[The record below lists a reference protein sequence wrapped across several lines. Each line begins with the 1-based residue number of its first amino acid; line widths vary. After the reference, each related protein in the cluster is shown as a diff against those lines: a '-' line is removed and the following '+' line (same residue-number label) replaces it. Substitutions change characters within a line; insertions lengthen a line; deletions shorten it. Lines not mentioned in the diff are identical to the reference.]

1 MGIMAFLRLQKRLA
15 ADVLKC
21 GRKRVWN
28 HPNETQEVALA
39 NSRKN
44 IRKLVKDRLIMRR
57 QVKMHSRSRC
67 KAYAEAKRKGRHV
80 GRGKRKGTRNARMP
94 EQIVWMRRLRV
105 LRRLLKRYRDAKK
118 IDRKMYHQL
127 YLAAK
132 GNQFKNKNVLVEAIH
147 KHKADLIREKEL
159 EAQAD
164 ARRAKNAIKKEKR
177 IARKN
182 AQMGIETD
190 SPSPAQAVA
199 AATEK
204 APAKAAAAPKGKA
217 TKK

>member
-1 MGIMAFLRLQKRLA
+1 LQKRLA
-15 ADVLKC
+15 ASVLKC
-21 GRKRVWN
+21 GRKRVYID
-28 HPNETQEVALA
+28 PNETQEVALA

-44 IRKLVKDRLIMRR
+44 IRKLVKDKLIMRR
-57 QVKMHSRSRC
+57 QVQMHSRSRC
-67 KAYAEAKRKGRHV
+67 KAYAEAKRKGRHN
-80 GRGKRKGTRNARMP
+80 GRGKRKGAKNARMP
-94 EQIVWMRRLRV
+94 EQILWMRRTRV

-118 IDRKMYHQL
+118 IDRKMYHKL
-127 YLAAK
+127 YLASK

-147 KHKADLIREKEL
+147 KQKADLIREKDL

-164 ARRAKNAIKKEKR
+164 ARRAKNAVKKEKR

-190 SPSPAQAVA
+190 SPAPAQAVA

>member
-1 MGIMAFLRLQKRLA
+1 MG
-15 ADVLKC
+15 
-21 GRKRVWN
+21 KRVWID
-28 HPNETQEVALA
+28 PNETNEVALA

-57 QVKMHSRSRC
+57 QVTMHSRSRA
-67 KAYAEAKRKGRHV
+67 KAWAEQKRKGRHSGK
-80 GRGKRKGTRNARMP
+80 GRRKGSKNARMP
-94 EQIVWMRRLRV
+94 AQIIWMRRSRV

-118 IDRKMYHQL
+118 IDRKMYHKL

-132 GNQFKNKNVLVEAIH
+132 GNQFKNKNVLVESIH
-147 KHKADLIREKEL
+147 KAKAEVIREKEL

-164 ARRAKNAIKKEKR
+164 ARRAKNAVKKEKR